1 MEISVYHD
9 SQASSTYNPL
19 LLTDVMKYMVV
30 LPHAE
35 GLKKLDLNS
44 KPAVKEFM
52 NRVAVHIPH
61 KWMEI
66 GIQLDVPRGRLEAFN
81 QRHLGE
87 SMKILVEVF
96 NYWESQSGDKPKTW
110 YTVIDALKTPLVGEH
125 TLASDLESTSN
136 STTSCDR

>member
-1 MEISVYHD
+1 MF
-9 SQASSTYNPL
+9 
-19 LLTDVMKYMVV
+19 V

-52 NRVAVHIPH
+52 NRVAPHILH

-66 GIQLDVPRGRLEAFN
+66 GIQLDVPRGHLEAFN

-96 NYWESQSGDKPKTW
+96 NYWENQSGDEPKTW
-110 YTVIDALKTPLVGEH
+110 YTITDALKTPSVGEH
-125 TLASDLESTSN
+125 TLARYLESTSN
-136 STTSCDR
+136 STTSCDI

>member
-1 MEISVYHD
+1 MLS
-9 SQASSTYNPL
+9 
-19 LLTDVMKYMVV
+19 
-30 LPHAE
+30 HAE

-44 KPAVKEFM
+44 KPAAKDFM

-66 GIQLDVPRGRLEAFN
+66 GIQLDVPQGDLESFN
-81 QRHLGE
+81 QRHLGQ
-87 SMKILVEVF
+87 SMKIFVEMF
-96 NYWESQSGDKPKTW
+96 NYWEKHSGDKPKTW
-110 YTVIDALKTPLVGEH
+110 YTVIDALKTPSVGEH